1 MFGARDCV
9 LWSGVTES
17 FSSELEAID
26 VFDCYFPRRGLSSN
40 LCVFYMNELDFV
52 LSSTGFRFD
61 FVEPEPEVLGLLV
74 GLISV
79 CTKSSDSSVRPSK
92 LRFGLSSGASEGV
105 ILILTDYGSFSDFY
119 IELVTAV
126 DSLRLF
132 GPRVG
137 VCIFTLKFYWEL
149 PARLS

>member
-9 LWSGVTES
+9 LCNGVTVS
-17 FSSELEAID
+17 FSSEEEAID
-26 VFDCYFPRRGLSSN
+26 VLDCYLPRSGLSSN
-40 LCVFYMNELDFV
+40 LCVFYMNELDFD
-52 LSSTGFRFD
+52 LSSTGLRFD
-61 FVEPEPEVLGLLV
+61 FEEPDPEVFGLLV

-105 ILILTDYGSFSDFY
+105 ILILTGYGSFSDFY
-119 IELVTAV
+119 IELVTVV
-126 DSLRLF
+126 DSLRLL

-137 VCIFTLKFYWEL
+137 VCIFTLRFC
-149 PARLS
+149 